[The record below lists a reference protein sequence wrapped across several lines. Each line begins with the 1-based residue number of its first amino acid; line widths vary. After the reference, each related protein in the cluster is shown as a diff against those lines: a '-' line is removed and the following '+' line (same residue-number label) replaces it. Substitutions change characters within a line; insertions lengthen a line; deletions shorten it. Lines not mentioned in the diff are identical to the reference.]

1 MIQPRS
7 QFFITNPTPTPHEG
21 GEKDAEKKRKTRTKE
36 NRCLSS
42 WVGVHLPLATGHGD
56 VYEAA
61 GVPVLKKT
69 LLASLVS
76 AGNIEMG
83 SSGELGGRR
92 RTRFSSRHDP

>member
-7 QFFITNPTPTPHEG
+7 QFFITNPSPYLHEG

-36 NRCLSS
+36 NRRLSS

-61 GVPVLKKT
+61 GVPVLKKKK
-69 LLASLVS
+69 
-76 AGNIEMG
+76 
-83 SSGELGGRR
+83 
-92 RTRFSSRHDP
+92 PC